1 MTFYRLLIKNIDH
14 PEVSV
19 YSENTEQETAM
30 KFLKTKWRNLMM
42 ANYEVDEKFLDSY
55 IPSGCELDLYKGR
68 ALVSVVAF
76 EFSDTS
82 LCGIPMPFYRNFPEI
97 NLRIYVKRIVAGEW
111 RRGVVFIKEI
121 IPHRF
126 PAWIART
133 VFRENFH
140 VMPVS
145 IEMTDHHI
153 NYNWGEGNVLAGK
166 LGNELKDWQEGTE
179 EKFIGDN
186 FWAFKKVDEQKT
198 LEFKVTHQPWKM
210 RFVKDIEVSFDFATL
225 YGKEFATAIEENGG
239 KPTSVFYVDGSQ
251 VEVTIPRKV

>member
-1 MTFYRLLIKNIDH
+1 
-14 PEVSV
+14 
-19 YSENTEQETAM
+19 
-30 KFLKTKWRNLMM
+30 MM
-42 ANYEVDEKFLDSY
+42 ANYQVDEKFLKRY
-55 IPSGCELDLYKGR
+55 IPSGCEIDLYQGR

-76 EFSDTS
+76 EFSDTR
-82 LCGIPMPFYRNFPEI
+82 LCGIPMPLYRSFPEI
-97 NLRIYVKRIVAGEW
+97 NLRIYVKRKVAGEW

-145 IEMTDHHI
+145 FEMTDHHI
-153 NYNWGEGNVLAGK
+153 SYKWGEGNVLAGK
-166 LGNELKDWQEGTE
+166 LCDGLKDWQKDTE
-179 EKFIGDN
+179 EGFIGDN
-186 FWAFKKVDEQKT
+186 FWAFKKVNEQKT
-198 LEFKVTHQPWKM
+198 LEFQVTHRPWKM
-210 RFVKDIEVSFDFATL
+210 RLLEDVEVSFDFATL
-225 YGKEFATAIEENGG
+225 YGADFAAAIEEHGG

>member
-1 MTFYRLLIKNIDH
+1 
-14 PEVSV
+14 
-19 YSENTEQETAM
+19 M

-42 ANYEVDEKFLDSY
+42 ANYEVSETFLERY

-68 ALVSVVAF
+68 AMVSVVAF

-97 NLRIYVKRIVAGEW
+97 NLRIYVKRIVDGEW

-121 IPHRF
+121 IPHKF

-145 IEMTDHHI
+145 IEITDHHI
-153 NYNWGEGNVLAGK
+153 SYKWGEGNVLAAK
-166 LGNELKDWQEGTE
+166 LGDELKHWGKGTE
-179 EKFIGDN
+179 EEFI
-186 FWAFKKVDEQKT
+186 DEMLSMNTELNYLAANRYRSEFGEANVFT
-198 LEFKVTHQPWKM
+198 LQN
-210 RFVKDIEVSFDFATL
+210 S
-225 YGKEFATAIEENGG
+225 
-239 KPTSVFYVDGSQ
+239 GSNAACARSLDQ
-251 VEVTIPRKV
+251 IGCDQDWLRDQLQ